1 MRIAISG
8 VSGYTGLEILRI
20 LLNHPKVEISA
31 LISETYAGRSAK
43 GVFPYL
49 SKLVDLKFESLSDVA
64 LEDRCDLIFCALP
77 HGVSMSYIPPIL
89 KSGVKVI
96 DLSGDFRLKDSDSY
110 ESWYKI
116 KHTAKELLT
125 EAVYGLPEINR
136 HKIKDATLVANPG
149 CYPTSIILPLYPLLE
164 SGLINSSGII
174 SDSKSAVSGAGRKAE
189 SSYMY
194 MECSEDI
201 RAYSIA
207 SKHRHTPEIEEVLSC
222 FSKDKVKVTFTPHLV
237 PMKRGI
243 LSTIY
248 AELSSD
254 VSIADIE
261 ACYADKYKDERF
273 VRLLGRGN
281 LPRTANVAG
290 TNFCDIGFEI
300 DERSNR
306 LIIVSAIDN
315 LVKGAAG
322 QAVQNMNIMAG
333 FPEETGMTSIGFLP

>member
-1 MRIAISG
+1 MRVAISG

-31 LISETYAGRSAK
+31 LISETHAGRSAK
-43 GVFPYL
+43 DVFPYL
-49 SKLVDLKFESLSDVA
+49 FKLVDLRFESLSDVA
-64 LEDRCDLIFCALP
+64 LEDRCDLLFCALP

-89 KSGVKVI
+89 KRGIKVI

-116 KHTAKELLT
+116 RHGAKDLLP

-136 HKIKDATLVANPG
+136 HKIKDAALIANPG
-149 CYPTSIILPLYPLLE
+149 CYPTSVILPIAPLLE
-164 SGLINSSGII
+164 AGLIKPKGII
-174 SDSKSAVSGAGRKAE
+174 ADSKSAVSGAGRKAE
-189 SSYMY
+189 TSYIY

-207 SKHRHTPEIEEVLSC
+207 SKHRHTPEIEEVLSR
-222 FSKDKVKVTFTPHLV
+222 FSKDKVEVTFTPHLV
-237 PMKRGI
+237 PIKRGI

-248 AELSSD
+248 AELSND

-261 ACYADKYKDERF
+261 GCYAGRYKDERF
-273 VRLLGRGN
+273 IRLLGRGN
-281 LPRTANVAG
+281 LPRTTNVAG
-290 TNFCDIGFEI
+290 TNFCDIGFDI

-306 LIIVSAIDN
+306 LVIVSAIDN

-333 FPEETGMTSIGFLP
+333 FPEETGMMSIGFLP

>member
-20 LLNHPKVEISA
+20 LLNHPMVEISA
-31 LISETYAGRSAK
+31 LISETHAGRSAAE
-43 GVFPYL
+43 VFPYL
-49 SKLVDLKFESLSDVA
+49 TNLVDLKFERLSDVA
-64 LEDRCDLIFCALP
+64 LEKRCDLIFCALP

-89 KSGVKVI
+89 KRGVKVI
-96 DLSGDFRLKDSDSY
+96 DLSGDFRLKDFSLY
-110 ESWYKI
+110 ESWYKS
-116 KHTAKELLT
+116 KHSAKDLLA

-136 HKIKDATLVANPG
+136 DKIKNASLIANPG
-149 CYPTSIILPLYPLLE
+149 CYPTSIILPVLPLLE
-164 SGLINSSGII
+164 AGLIKAKGII
-174 SDSKSAVSGAGRKAE
+174 ADSKSAVSGAGRRAE
-189 SSYMY
+189 TSYMY

-207 SKHRHTPEIEEVLSC
+207 SKHRHTPEIEEVLSG
-222 FSKDKVKVTFTPHLV
+222 FSKEKIKLTFTPHLM
-237 PMKRGI
+237 PIKRGI

-248 AELSSD
+248 AELNGD
-254 VSIADIE
+254 VSISDIE
-261 ACYADKYKDERF
+261 ACYNAKYKDERF

-290 TNFCDIGFEI
+290 TNFCDIGFDI
-300 DERSNR
+300 DERNNR

-322 QAVQNMNIMAG
+322 QAIQNMNIMAG
-333 FPEETGMTSIGFLP
+333 FPEETGMTSIGFQP